1 MARRKKGGEEEGK
14 ERWLITYADMITLLL
29 ALFIVMY
36 AISDVDARKFEAI
49 AKSIREGFGATSPG
63 GSVPVFESG
72 ATAPFSGS
80 GIADSIPFEVFAY
93 RRIKKIEEELQR
105 LAREAGGQFEMK
117 YTERGIEISIYPS
130 QILFDTASAKLKP
143 QFQEIL
149 RKLGAELVR
158 LPNTIQIEGHSDSR
172 PIHTPQF
179 PSNWELSTARAASVK
194 RFLIDE
200 FNYNPS
206 KLIAVG
212 YADTRPVAPN
222 DTPENMAH
230 NRRVEIVILRGGME
244 GSAPAPVAAQPA
256 ETPAGEGVYRYAEP
270 VPAPESGNPSG
281 GNSAAGGEGV
291 YDSEGGDV

>member
-1 MARRKKGGEEEGK
+1 MAKRKKGRGEEEGK

-63 GSVPVFESG
+63 GAVPVFESG
-72 ATAPFSGS
+72 AAAPLTGS
-80 GIADSIPFEVFAY
+80 GIKDSIPFEVFAY
-93 RRIKKIEEELQR
+93 QRLKKIEAELQR
-105 LAREAGGQFEMK
+105 IAKEAGGQIEMK
-117 YTERGIEISIYPS
+117 YTERGIVISVYPS
-130 QILFDTASAKLKP
+130 QILFDTASAQLKP

-158 LPNTIQIEGHSDSR
+158 LPNAIQIEGHTDNR
-172 PIHTPQF
+172 PISTPQF

-200 FNYNPS
+200 FDYNPS
-206 KLIAVG
+206 KLLAVG
-212 YADTRPVAPN
+212 YADTQPVAPN

-230 NRRVEIVILRGGME
+230 NRRVEIVILRGGYE
-244 GSAPAPVAAQPA
+244 EAPPTAPQPA
-256 ETPAGEGVYRYAEP
+256 EPPEDQSLYRYSEP
-270 VPAPESGNPSG
+270 IPAPEESGAATSDGAGSG
-281 GNSAAGGEGV
+281 EEV
-291 YDSEGGDV
+291 YDSGGGET

>member
-63 GSVPVFESG
+63 GAVPVFESG

-149 RKLGAELVR
+149 RKLGAEVVLCGPPTFMPKDVGRLGVSVDYDLGRALRGAQVVNILRIQRERQESGLLPSLRAYARDWQVR
-158 LPNTIQIEGHSDSR
+158 AEHLDLMDPEGIVMHPGPMNRGIE
-172 PIHTPQF
+172 
-179 PSNWELSTARAASVK
+179 
-194 RFLIDE
+194 
-200 FNYNPS
+200 
-206 KLIAVG
+206 IAQGV
-212 YADTRPVAPN
+212 ADGPRS
-222 DTPENMAH
+222 
-230 NRRVEIVILRGGME
+230 VILEQVTNGVAVRMAVLYLLSRARRRLE
-244 GSAPAPVAAQPA
+244 EDKPADQNQ
-256 ETPAGEGVYRYAEP
+256 EQ
-270 VPAPESGNPSG
+270 
-281 GNSAAGGEGV
+281 
-291 YDSEGGDV
+291 SEVSP